1 MGLVILPFRPEIT
14 ERLKRLLKNHQIK
27 VATNPLRIVG
37 NMLRSLKDKID
48 KFDQRGVVYT
58 GCPTKKFIF
67 KIFVTQK
74 LVKIK
79 Q

>member
-1 MGLVILPFRPEIT
+1 MLSSA
-14 ERLKRLLKNHQIK
+14 IK
-27 VATNPLRIVG
+27 
-37 NMLRSLKDKID
+37 KIIM
-48 KFDQRGVVYT
+48 KPMKTQTT

>member
-1 MGLVILPFRPEIT
+1 MILNISFVSLTMQLFSTNGDQFTKKEA
-14 ERLKRLLKNHQIK
+14 KNRNRVELALNQPYLY
-27 VATNPLRIVG
+27 VP
-37 NMLRSLKDKID
+37 
-48 KFDQRGVVYT
+48 